1 MGACCLSRFFTMY
14 ILDVKYYRIYR
25 SERGGQGYRNGKE
38 SENSANVIGRVKRRE
53 SIFKRRDSI
62 PRNEIYSNSARFL
75 PFIVAERFLF
85 AKIRRNPSMKYRKTP
100 LKRSA
105 QKIIFQKIIDL
116 SSLSFSIFQKQ
127 SMELRLTA
135 IKIKAPNPLVIL
147 RFLPSVALNCASK

>member
-62 PRNEIYSNSARFL
+62 PRNEIYSNSAHFL

-85 AKIRRNPSMKYRKTP
+85 AKIRRNPAMKYRKTP
-100 LKRSA
+100 LRLNDRLRRSY
-105 QKIIFQKIIDL
+105 FRRL
-116 SSLSFSIFQKQ
+116 STSHRSHS
-127 SMELRLTA
+127 
-135 IKIKAPNPLVIL
+135 
-147 RFLPSVALNCASK
+147 PSSRNRAWNYV